1 MARISPILH
10 LVIVPLSKAM
20 DATSET
26 LIPIQELVRKTTEKL
41 EADFSMIATKIHRFP
56 RGLRF
61 VSKHDRYIAPSFVA
75 LGPYH
80 HGLPQLQE
88 VEEVKHAAAHYFCM
102 QSGKSVEEVH
112 GKILSV
118 AGEARGCYAEDAVSG
133 FSHAEFAAMMFLD
146 GCFLLRYLY
155 DFMYADS
162 SLFANP
168 AVLST
173 GPCMLRDIFM
183 LENQLPWLVLEV
195 LMTFTDIPMY
205 QFVVYIASTFD
216 ASWIKA
222 TRLPENELKRYRPP
236 HLLGFLR
243 YYLIGSMP
251 PRDLSQVFVRKFAL
265 ASGAIELAE
274 IGVKLTASNK
284 RWFADMTVEK
294 GYLAGE
300 LSLTPLFLNDYTAC
314 WLVNMAGLE
323 ACTSTDWPSDGYNI
337 SSYLSLIAMLMDKE
351 EDVHE
356 LRAKHIVRSFFSN
369 QEMLDL
375 FKGLACHLRLGR
387 GYIVILKNI
396 DDYKRERHV
405 RIVVHKFFYNYFK
418 IIVALLSVASV
429 LVGIF
434 KTLLSLKQNY

>member
-1 MARISPILH
+1 MGQ
-10 LVIVPLSKAM
+10 AM

-41 EADFSMIATKIHRFP
+41 EANFSKIGTKIHRFP

-102 QSGKSVEEVH
+102 QSGNSIEEVH

-118 AGEARGCYAEDAVSG
+118 VGEARGCYSEDAVSG
-133 FSHAEFAAMMFLD
+133 FSHSEFAAMMFLD
-146 GCFLLRYLY
+146 GCFLLRYIH
-155 DFMYADS
+155 DFMYAES
-162 SLFANP
+162 ALFSNR

-195 LMTFTDIPMY
+195 LMTFTDIPMC
-205 QFVVYIASTFD
+205 QFIVSTASTFD
-216 ASWIKA
+216 TGWIQI

-243 YYLIGSMP
+243 YYLIGNMP
-251 PRDLSQVFVRKFAL
+251 PTPRVPSSFIRKFAL

-284 RWFADMTVEK
+284 RWFADMSVQK

-300 LSLTPLFLNDYTAC
+300 LSLTPLFLNDYTAS

-323 ACTSTDWPSDGYNI
+323 ACTSTGWPSDGYNI

-356 LRAKHIVRSFFSN
+356 LRAKHLVRSFFSN

-375 FKGLACHLRLGR
+375 FKGLACHLRLGC
-387 GYIVILKNI
+387 GYIVILEKI
-396 DDYKRERHV
+396 DEYKCERHV
-405 RIVVHKFFYNYFK
+405 RIVLHKFFYHNFK

-434 KTLLSLKQNY
+434 KTLLSLNQN